1 MSLNATIFPEHSYRH
16 GWPKITR
23 FPSAVGPELADS
35 SKLAQ
40 TSSWVAESQS
50 GRVVQGFVPCVQAH
64 ATGLVGSLGQS
75 NLETCF
81 VFEYFVR
88 FDL

>member
-1 MSLNATIFPEHSYRH
+1 MSLNATIFPEHPYRH

-23 FPSAVGPELADS
+23 FPSAAAQESADS

-40 TSSWVAESQS
+40 KSSWVAESPS
-50 GRVVQGFVPCVQAH
+50 GRVVQGFVPCDQAH
-64 ATGLVGSLGQS
+64 ATGLGGSSGQS
-75 NLETCF
+75 SLETCF